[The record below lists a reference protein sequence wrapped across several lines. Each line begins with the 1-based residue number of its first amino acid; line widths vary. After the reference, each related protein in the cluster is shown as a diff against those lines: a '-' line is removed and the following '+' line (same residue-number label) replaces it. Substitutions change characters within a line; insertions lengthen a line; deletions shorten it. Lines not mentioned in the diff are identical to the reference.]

1 MKKFEVTAEDFEQL
15 CDQVRVLQDRVRVLE
30 ERLAELEPSTGG
42 KASGYQVPASPP
54 RVPSGLNS
62 RSSTPA
68 VAAGVDLPEFRVVIA
83 EGIGSW
89 IRGALSGVIRGTSG
103 RENIP
108 QASRYYLVFRDAEG
122 NSFNPPKVFQT
133 WAAAKPLCLSGRELA
148 VDAVFVGLPSKAES
162 RIVVVAA
169 GCEIPAALQRA

>member
-30 ERLAELEPSTGG
+30 ERLAELEPSTGS

-54 RVPSGLNS
+54 RVLSGLNS

-83 EGIGSW
+83 EGIGAW
-89 IRGALSGVIRGTSG
+89 IRGALSGVIHETSG

-108 QASRYYLVFRDAEG
+108 QASRFYLVFRDFEG
-122 NSFNPPKVFQT
+122 NSY
-133 WAAAKPLCLSGRELA
+133 KPLCLSGRELA